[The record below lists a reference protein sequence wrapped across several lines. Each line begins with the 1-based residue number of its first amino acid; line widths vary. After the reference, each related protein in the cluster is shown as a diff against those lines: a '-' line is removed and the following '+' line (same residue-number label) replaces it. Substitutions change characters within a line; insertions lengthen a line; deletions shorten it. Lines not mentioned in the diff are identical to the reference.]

1 MIQVKVNLISPLGK
15 SEVTDNI
22 FNRLLQRVTVSSLK
36 GHFFFSF
43 LSFLHSLHFLTHS
56 SGSHIENW
64 HSVLRNGLVNA
75 SYTKL
80 QVRQHGSVAA
90 APDTS
95 PLPTINLLWGTIAVS
110 G

>member
-1 MIQVKVNLISPLGK
+1 MILIQAKVNFLSPLGK

-22 FNRLLQRVTVSSLK
+22 FIRLLATVFSLK
-36 GHFFFSF
+36 GHFFLPF
-43 LSFLHSLHFLTHS
+43 LSFLHSVHFLTHS

-95 PLPTINLLWGTIAVS
+95 PLPTVNLLWGTIAVS